1 MVRRLFMEF
10 KLAVIASE
18 FSKAETTE
26 RKFKFAQAWQ
36 KQELRADELG
46 INSEM
51 RNRIFAKAAAM

>member
-1 MVRRLFMEF
+1 MEF